1 MFGFTEDMTEKQELV
16 RKFCED
22 WIYPNLAEIDAGK
35 CCPDYIWEEWCK
47 IPGFASPCAPKF
59 TGGEEMPFA
68 TCCAMWEELGKA
80 DLGVATGFGSNNLG
94 SFPILLTGTEDQQ
107 KEHFGNLLQ
116 GKFGAFG
123 LTEKGA
129 GSDAGAV
136 ATEAKKEGEYYI
148 LNGDKCYI
156 THPVRRLKRSPH

>member
-1 MFGFTEDMTEKQELV
+1 MFGFTEDMKEKQELV

-59 TGGEEMPFA
+59 TGGEEMPFN
-68 TCCAMWEELGKA
+68 TCLAMWEELGKA

-94 SFPILLTGTEDQQ
+94 SFPILLTGTEEQQ

-156 THPVRRLKRSPH
+156 TTSGKAIETKST